1 MSFYSVLS
9 RYYNFIFPFNE
20 KEASFVFSIISS
32 PVSRSLDIG
41 CGIGNTASILNEC
54 SSTVIGID
62 GNQDMIRQAQ
72 KAHPS
77 LTFLAIDMRSLHE
90 LALKP
95 MDVVTCFG
103 NTLVHISNQD
113 VQHVLKQWNTLLKDE
128 GRLMIQIINYDRILN
143 DHVTCLPMINH
154 ELVSMERLY
163 HHHHET
169 IEFETILTD
178 KQNDQVFTQRVTLY
192 PLLKA
197 DLESYL
203 LAAGF
208 ESFEFY
214 GGFDGQP
221 WTPSSYATIV
231 VAKKKAQ

>member
-20 KEASFVFSIISS
+20 KEASFVLSMISS
-32 PVSRSLDIG
+32 PVSRALDIG
-41 CGIGNTASILNEC
+41 CGIGHTASVLKEV
-54 SSTVIGID
+54 SSIVIGID
-62 GNQDMIRQAQ
+62 GNQDMVYQAQ

-103 NTLVHISNQD
+103 NTLVHINNQE
-113 VQHVLKQWNTLLKDE
+113 VNYVFKQWYGLLKDK
-128 GRLMIQIINYDRILN
+128 GQLMIQIINYDRVLH
-143 DHVTCLPMINH
+143 DQVTSLPTINH

-163 HHHHET
+163 HHHYET
-169 IEFETILTD
+169 IEFETILAD
-178 KQNDQVFTQRVTLY
+178 KQNNQVFTQRVTLY

-203 LAAGF
+203 LNAGF
-208 ESFEFY
+208 ESLEFF

-221 WTPSSYATIV
+221 WSPSSYATIV

>member
-9 RYYNFIFPFNE
+9 RYYDFIFPFNE

-41 CGIGNTASILNEC
+41 CGIGNTASILSKV

-62 GNQDMIRQAQ
+62 GNQDMVLQAQ
-72 KAHPS
+72 KTHPS
-77 LTFLAIDMRSLHE
+77 LTFLAKDMRLLNE
-90 LALKP
+90 LILKP

-103 NTLVHISNQD
+103 NTLVHISNQE
-113 VQHVLKQWNTLLKDE
+113 VQYVLKQWNTLLKDE
-128 GRLMIQIINYDRILN
+128 GRLMIQIINYDRIMQ
-143 DHVTCLPMINH
+143 DQITSLPTIDH

-163 HHHHET
+163 HHYQEV

-178 KQNDQVFTQRVTLY
+178 KQKNQVFTQRVTLY

-203 LAAGF
+203 HAAGF
-208 ESFEFY
+208 ESCDFY
-214 GGFDGQP
+214 GGFDGQL

-231 VAKKKAQ
+231 VAKKKAL